1 MRILFAN
8 HTSAWSGGEVSMMRV
23 LQTLRAEHT
32 VWIAC
37 PDDGALAEVADRA
50 GVDRL
55 ELPAVDAS
63 LRLHPLQTPA
73 GLAQLAA
80 GGLAL
85 ARAAR
90 RAGAEVIHAN
100 SSRTG
105 ILGAVAR
112 GRGGPPYVVRAHEHL
127 PLTTVGRAVRGLL
140 VKTAGG
146 VAAVSDYT
154 AVRFNEG
161 LKRPVARRV
170 YNSIDHARFHAG
182 VEPAPLREELGL
194 APEVALLGQVAQITP
209 WKGQDVAIRTL
220 AQLRKDGL
228 DAHLLLIGEVVF
240 GGKGV
245 RYDNHAYLR
254 SLKELAQRLRVPEA
268 VHFLGR
274 RDDVPNVLRALDLS
288 LLPSQGEPFGLV
300 TVESMA
306 VGTPP
311 LVSSDGAG
319 PELVQDGVTGRT
331 LPQSSAND
339 WAVAAGELLRDRE
352 ALRLMGER
360 GPAATSRFRDEVHA
374 GEMLAAY
381 ELAVHGRTPAQAGRG
396 AVRAPSESEAEAPW
410 PS

>member
-37 PDDGALAEVADRA
+37 PDDGALADVADRA

-90 RAGAEVIHAN
+90 RAGADVIHAN

-105 ILGAVAR
+105 ILGAAAR
-112 GRGGPPYVVRAHEHL
+112 ARGGPPYVVRAHEHV
-127 PLTTVGRAVRGLL
+127 PLTRVGRAVRGLL

-170 YNSIDHARFHAG
+170 YNSIDHASFHVG

-194 APEVALLGQVAQITP
+194 GPGAALLGQVAQITP

-220 AQLRKDGL
+220 AQLRKEGL

-254 SLKELAQRLRVPEA
+254 SLKEL
-268 VHFLGR
+268 
-274 RDDVPNVLRALDLS
+274 
-288 LLPSQGEPFGLV
+288 
-300 TVESMA
+300 
-306 VGTPP
+306 TPP
-311 LVSSDGAG
+311 AACARGG
-319 PELVQDGVTGRT
+319 P
-331 LPQSSAND
+331 LP
-339 WAVAAGELLRDRE
+339 R
-352 ALRLMGER
+352 
-360 GPAATSRFRDEVHA
+360 PAR
-374 GEMLAAY
+374 
-381 ELAVHGRTPAQAGRG
+381 
-396 AVRAPSESEAEAPW
+396 
-410 PS
+410 

>member
-23 LQTLRAEHT
+23 LESLRAEHA
-32 VWIAC
+32 VSLAC
-37 PDDGALAEVADRA
+37 PEDGALADFADRA
-50 GVDRL
+50 GIERL
-55 ELPAVDAS
+55 SLPAVDAS

-73 GLAQLAA
+73 GLAQMAA

-90 RAGAEVIHAN
+90 QADAEVIHAN

-105 ILGAVAR
+105 VLGALAR
-112 GRGGPPYVVRAHEHL
+112 ARGGPAYVVRAHEHL
-127 PLTTVGRAVRGLL
+127 PLTKVGRAVRALI
-140 VKTAGG
+140 VKTAGE

-154 AVRFNEG
+154 AARFNEG
-161 LKRPVARRV
+161 LSRPVAKRV
-170 YNSIDHARFHAG
+170 YNSIDHARFHPD

-194 APEVALLGQVAQITP
+194 GVESVLLGQVAQITP

-220 AQLRKDGL
+220 AQLRRDGL
-228 DAHLLLIGEVVF
+228 DAHLMLIGEVVF

-254 SLKELAQRLRVPEA
+254 SLEELAQRLQVGEA

-274 RDDVPNVLRALDLS
+274 RDDTPNVLRALDLS
-288 LLPSQGEPFGLV
+288 LLPSRGEPFGLV
-300 TVESMA
+300 TIESLA
-306 VGTPP
+306 VGTPT

-319 PELVQDGVTGRT
+319 PELVEDGVTGRT
-331 LPQSSAND
+331 LPQGDVSA
-339 WAVAAGELLRDRE
+339 WASAAGELLRDRE
-352 ALRLMGER
+352 ALRLMGQR
-360 GPAATSRFRDEVHA
+360 GPAAASRFRDDVHA

-381 ELAVHGRTPAQAGRG
+381 EVARG
-396 AVRAPSESEAEAPW
+396 AVRSRSDSKAEASPW